1 MSAVPYQPDRSAKH
15 VDRSLRRSLAALDEA
30 HKCAVLWF
38 GEVMKRHLYR
48 EFGCSSIYQYAT
60 ERLGFSRSRTRDFV
74 LLARK
79 LEDLPKVKRAIEDD
93 KLGYTKARELM
104 KVVTPETQETWLEA
118 AKRPRRELVREVK
131 RAKQAARVNPAQGE
145 LVPAPAP
152 VAKEVPVRFSVE
164 FTPEQE
170 ARRAALLERLHKL
183 GGAPTDRAELLLEA
197 LAALV
202 DSRASKGPRGPS
214 ASVQIHVHD
223 HGDRMTVVTNRGERE
238 LGPTDAGRL
247 KCDAVICKHGERA
260 KATIPPR
267 IRREVLARDGN
278 RCQVPGCGR
287 IHFLEIHHMTP
298 RTRGGTNDPANLIT
312 LCAACHRLHH
322 RRKGAGLVRE
332 SAPTYRTRTPGGL
345 RIGAGRG
352 RGGLSLSRSA
362 QPRCHSENHQPEG
375 GRGYRHLVPHKPISL
390 PEMPAGRRCLIWTS
404 CLTDSRRW
412 PR

>member
-15 VDRSLRRSLAALDEA
+15 ADRSLRRSLAALENA
-30 HKCAVLWF
+30 HKCAALWF

-79 LEDLPKVKRAIEDD
+79 LEDLPEVKRAVADGD
-93 KLGYTKARELM
+93 LGYTKARELM
-104 KVVTPETQETWLEA
+104 KVVTPQTQEPWLEA
-118 AKRPRRELVREVK
+118 AKKPRRELVREVK

-170 ARRAALLERLHKL
+170 ARRAALVERLHKL

-202 DSRASKGPRGPS
+202 DSHAGAGPRGPL
-214 ASVQIHVHD
+214 APVQIHVHD
-223 HGDRMTVVTNRGERE
+223 HGDGMTVVTNGGERE
-238 LGPTDAGRL
+238 VGPADAERL
-247 KCDAVICKHGERA
+247 KCDAIVCKHGERA

-267 IRREVLARDGN
+267 VRREVLARDGN
-278 RCQVPGCGR
+278 RCRAPGCGR
-287 IHFLEIHHMTP
+287 AHFLEIHHQTQ
-298 RTRGGTNDPANLIT
+298 RTQGGTNDPANLIT

-322 RRKGAGLVRE
+322 QRKGAGLVRE
-332 SAPTYRTRTPGGL
+332 DAPTYRAWPPGTTSK
-345 RIGAGRG
+345 AQ
-352 RGGLSLSRSA
+352 LSGWRYS
-362 QPRCHSENHQPEG
+362 
-375 GRGYRHLVPHKPISL
+375 
-390 PEMPAGRRCLIWTS
+390 
-404 CLTDSRRW
+404 
-412 PR
+412 